1 MTLNVIRQVLGLFCS
16 QTDSYAN
23 SSQNIILP
31 TCCWGTYC
39 TSYLCTSSV
48 IFATHVRYTHTQ
60 PFTGPFSGTTQVSR
74 YQVGKTNLDLTEARD
89 SERQWHQLGRM
100 QVCTLLQTDNH
111 TSTSSLS
118 FLQAGCPSCC
128 PTNSVKALKD
138 TCVRS
143 RYKILVVVKAIAHI
157 FHPHKVKL
165 H

>member
-1 MTLNVIRQVLGLFCS
+1 MQTAVKTLSCQPVAEVHIALHISVQVLLFLQHICK
-16 QTDSYAN
+16 
-23 SSQNIILP
+23 I
-31 TCCWGTYC
+31 
-39 TSYLCTSSV
+39 
-48 IFATHVRYTHTQ
+48 HTHTQ

-74 YQVGKTNLDLTEARD
+74 YQIGKTNLDLTEARD

-138 TCVRS
+138 TYVRS